1 MIKFDLKL
9 SHPICT
15 QTWLQAG
22 SIVSA
27 HHLPVV
33 QAGNLRIFVFSE
45 LRRVT
50 AGAAVGVVVER
61 RGLAHLC
68 ATETA
73 GHSRTEDYQQDGY
86 ENHPTDA
93 LLDESKAS

>member
-1 MIKFDLKL
+1 
-9 SHPICT
+9 
-15 QTWLQAG
+15 
-22 SIVSA
+22 
-27 HHLPVV
+27 VV
-33 QAGNLRIFVFSE
+33 QAGNLRILVFSE

-50 AGAAVGVVVER
+50 AGAVVGAVVAR
-61 RGLAHLC
+61 RGFAHLF

-93 LLDESKAS
+93 LLVSRARPLKSYGLRQQNRGLGRSIGHL